1 MRVCGIWISS
11 LLFCRNDQAT
21 LFHPLQIDSC
31 VVLLLLVAQE
41 LVHPL
46 VVTISKITRTSVHTV
61 SGPVIYLFSDQ
72 KKDERMG
79 QSASRPGSEDDKRKW
94 KQGKK
99 TVLCELLDCELV
111 ALLQG
116 KPLTLEEIRHVG
128 RSIQRRRQA
137 PHEGY
142 YAQDA
147 DAPEAQLAARLNAA
161 NKGLARQRFLLVPSR
176 LKEPIFWEATIALV
190 QERLVEH
197 NARCQLELEEPRRD
211 RATNAILR
219 EETSSI
225 PDDQRID
232 EKVEET
238 LYSKLALK
246 DYEVSALKQQVNE
259 LQQLLL
265 TTSSSSSSTTFQKQ
279 PSHKGNWIME
289 KDSVDFLE
297 YPDDIKTNM
306 RSEKK
311 RRLRQIRNDMK
322 FILDSDNLE
331 DTNGHWDCCGAQEY
345 QLSCGFPQ
353 ENGE

>member
-1 MRVCGIWISS
+1 MTSRHYI
-11 LLFCRNDQAT
+11 F
-21 LFHPLQIDSC
+21 PLQIDSC
-31 VVLLLLVAQE
+31 VVLLLLLAQE

-46 VVTISKITRTSVHTV
+46 VVTISKITRTSINTV

-72 KKDERMG
+72 KKDPKKDPKKFKRMG
-79 QSASRPGSEDDKRKW
+79 QSASRPGSEDDKRQW

-99 TVLCELLDCELV
+99 SDLYELLDCELEE
-111 ALLQG
+111 LLQG

-137 PHEGY
+137 PQEGY

-147 DAPEAQLAARLNAA
+147 DAPDAQLAARLNAA
-161 NKGLARQRFLLVPSR
+161 SRDLAKQRFLLVPSR

-211 RATNAILR
+211 RATNATLR
-219 EETSSI
+219 KETSSI

-232 EKVEET
+232 EKVDET
-238 LYSKLALK
+238 LRSKLALK
-246 DYEVSALKQQVNE
+246 DFEISALKQQVDE

-265 TTSSSSSSTTFQKQ
+265 TISSSSSSSSPSTTFHQEQ
-279 PSHKGNWIME
+279 PSHEGNWIMD
-289 KDSVDFLE
+289 KDSADFLE
-297 YPDDIKTNM
+297 YPEEIKTNM

-322 FILDSDNLE
+322 FILDSDNVE

-345 QLSCGFPQ
+345 HLSCGLPQ
-353 ENGE
+353 QNGG